1 MSEEPPDDSTDRE
14 PASDSDDHD
23 DLEDPFAELADAE
36 SDVGIEDPFEE
47 LEAPGAGGAADRADV
62 DPPDPDRD
70 RSGEGASAAP
80 AGEDPLAELDVPDA
94 PPEEDVFDADVFEE
108 DVFEEDVFDADV
120 FEEMETADLD
130 EEAVWEAVF
139 EESGGDTGPEA
150 ETEEGAD
157 AVVRKEQYCKKCKHF
172 SEPPELACNNPDT
185 EIVEVVGVDEF
196 RVRNCPVVA
205 DRRRAD
211 TVFPDEG

>member
-1 MSEEPPDDSTDRE
+1 MSEEPPDDPTDRDSGE
-14 PASDSDDHD
+14 SASDPGDHAD
-23 DLEDPFAELADAE
+23 VEDPFAELSDAE
-36 SDVGIEDPFEE
+36 PDVEVEDPFAE
-47 LEAPGAGGAADRADV
+47 LDASSDRDTADLGGV
-62 DPPDPDRD
+62 DSPDPD
-70 RSGEGASAAP
+70 GEQSAAGASP
-80 AGEDPLAELDVPDA
+80 PDAGEDPFAELDVPDA
-94 PPEEDVFDADVFEE
+94 PPEEDF
-108 DVFEEDVFDADV
+108 

-139 EESGGDTGPEA
+139 EDPGVDSDPGEKDQA
-150 ETEEGAD
+150 GAD
-157 AVVRKEQYCKKCKHF
+157 AVVRKEQYCKKCEHF

-185 EIVEVVGVDEF
+185 DIVEVVGVDEF